1 MPNDEFRPPA
11 RPDAPERHADTEPD
25 PIANTQAFRAFAG
38 GGSAEPE
45 QPGADHRNLL
55 LVVVP
60 VLIVVVIAIVVI
72 TVLVS

>member
-11 RPDAPERHADTEPD
+11 QPDAPERRPDSAPD

-38 GGSAEPE
+38 GDAEPARAPVE
-45 QPGADHRNLL
+45 HRNMM

-72 TVLVS
+72 TLLVS